1 MVERSTARLATLLL
15 VGLTIVWG
23 STFFLIKDLVAHVPS
38 LDFLGVRFLL
48 AAGIM
53 TAIAWRRV
61 ARLGRALLLRSA
73 VLGLLYTAAQI
84 LQTVG
89 LETTPASVSGF
100 LTGLY
105 VVLTPLIAATAF
117 RHRIDRGTWIA
128 VGVASAGLVVL
139 TLTGIDLGP
148 GAALTLGG
156 ALAYALHIIATAR
169 WARVEH
175 ALGISIVQLWVIG
188 IVCLAA
194 GAPDGVTLPATAGQ
208 WASMLYMVV
217 FASIAAMWVQ
227 TWAQAQLSATRAAV
241 IMTAEPVWATA
252 FAVAL
257 GGEELSWRLLVGGGM
272 ILGAMY
278 AVELLAARRPRPR
291 EEPPTGAIDAPVRM
305 PGE

>member
-1 MVERSTARLATLLL
+1 VVERGTARLATLLL

-23 STFFLIKDLVAHVPS
+23 STFFLIKDLVEHVPS
-38 LDFLGVRFLL
+38 LDFLGVRFVI
-48 AAGIM
+48 AAAIM

-61 ARLGRALLLRSA
+61 VRLGRALLWRSA

-105 VVLTPLIAATAF
+105 VVLTPLIAASAF

-188 IVCLAA
+188 VVCLVA
-194 GAPDGVTLPATAGQ
+194 GAPDGIVLPSTGGQ

-217 FASIAAMWVQ
+217 LASIAAMWVQ

-257 GGEELSWRLLVGGGM
+257 GGEELTWRLLVGGGM

>member
-117 RHRIDRGTWIA
+117 RHRIDRSTWIRSSIN
-128 VGVASAGLVVL
+128 GFML
-139 TLTGIDLGP
+139 TTTHSRRTCGRTRTSRLCMP
-148 GAALTLGG
+148 
-156 ALAYALHIIATAR
+156 Y
-169 WARVEH
+169 
-175 ALGISIVQLWVIG
+175 
-188 IVCLAA
+188 
-194 GAPDGVTLPATAGQ
+194 AGQ
-208 WASMLYMVV
+208 L
-217 FASIAAMWVQ
+217 
-227 TWAQAQLSATRAAV
+227 
-241 IMTAEPVWATA
+241 
-252 FAVAL
+252 
-257 GGEELSWRLLVGGGM
+257 
-272 ILGAMY
+272 
-278 AVELLAARRPRPR
+278 
-291 EEPPTGAIDAPVRM
+291 
-305 PGE
+305 